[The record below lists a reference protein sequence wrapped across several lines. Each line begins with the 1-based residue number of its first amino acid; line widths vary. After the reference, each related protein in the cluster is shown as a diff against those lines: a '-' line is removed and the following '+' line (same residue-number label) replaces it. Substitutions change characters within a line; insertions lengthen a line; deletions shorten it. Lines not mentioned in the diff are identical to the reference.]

1 MGKST
6 LRALLVVGGHELRSR
21 LRDGTAPLIALVAPI
36 LLATL
41 FGLALGGD
49 DDPPLKATIGVV
61 DLDGGE
67 FPASVQR
74 EALNTDELKGVLT
87 FRQYPDEA
95 AARSAVDGGES
106 GAALVFPAGFSEGVG
121 AGRGGQVSVLESPES
136 PLAGVVARSMVD
148 RISALVQARTLAVRA
163 SLEAGVPADRVQLFV
178 EENGAAGPA
187 LSLVGDPVSGGKVDL
202 AVHYGAGMAV
212 MFAFFVVGTTAR
224 SLLTERQN
232 GTLDRMRAAP
242 IPLWT
247 ALVGK
252 SAVGFGLALLSMCAT
267 WLSSVL
273 IFGASWGDP
282 LGVFPLL
289 LAHVF
294 AATAIVMLV
303 ASRAKTDAQ
312 ADGYTLGVAFVFAFL
327 GGSIVPAYN
336 LPEWL
341 RGVSLITPNGWVS
354 AGLSE
359 LAGTGA
365 GPSAVLVPIAVVTGI
380 GLVAGTVALLG
391 FRKGRF
397 A

>member
-1 MGKST
+1 M
-6 LRALLVVGGHELRSR
+6 RALLVVGAHELRSR

-74 EALNTDELKGVLT
+74 EALKTDELKGVLT
-87 FRQYPDEA
+87 FRQYPDET
-95 AARSAVDGGES
+95 AARNAVDGGEA

-121 AGRGGQVSVLESPES
+121 AGRGGQVSVLESAES

-148 RISALVQARTLAVRA
+148 RISALVEARTLAVRA
-163 SLEAGVPADRVQLFV
+163 ALDAGVPADRVQLFV
-178 EENGAAGPA
+178 EENGATGPA
-187 LSLVGDPVSGGKVDL
+187 LSLAGDPVAGGRVDL
-202 AVHYGAGMAV
+202 AVHYGSGMAV

-232 GTLDRMRAAP
+232 RTLDRMRAAP
-242 IPLWT
+242 VPLWT

-252 SAVGFGLALLSMCAT
+252 SAVGFGLALASMCAT

-282 LGVFPLL
+282 RGVFLLL

-312 ADGYTLGVAFVFAFL
+312 ADGLTLGVAFVFAFL

-365 GPSAVLVPIAVVTGI
+365 GPSAVLVPVAVVTGI
-380 GLVAGTVALLG
+380 GVVAGALAFLR

>member
-1 MGKST
+1 MAKNT
-6 LRALLVVGGHELRSR
+6 VRPLLVVGGHELRSR
-21 LRDGTAPLIALVAPI
+21 LRDGTAPLIALLAPI

-74 EALNTDELKGVLT
+74 EALETDELKGVLT
-87 FRQYPDEA
+87 FRRYPDEG
-95 AARSAVDGGES
+95 AARSAVDGGEA

-121 AGRGGQVSVLESPES
+121 AGRGGRVSVLESPES
-136 PLAGVVARSMVD
+136 PLAGVVARGMVD
-148 RISALVQARTLAVRA
+148 RISSLVQARTLAVRA
-163 SLEAGVPADRVQLFV
+163 SLDAGVPADRVQLFV
-178 EENGAAGPA
+178 EENGAAGPTLA
-187 LSLVGDPVSGGKVDL
+187 LEGDPVAGGPVDL
-202 AVHYGAGMAV
+202 AVHYGSGMAV

-242 IPLWT
+242 VPLWT

-252 SAVGFGLALLSMCAT
+252 GVVGFGLALVSTCAT

-282 LGVFPLL
+282 RGVFLLL

-294 AATAIVMLV
+294 AVTAIVMLV
-303 ASRAKTDAQ
+303 ASGARTDAQ
-312 ADGYTLGVAFVFAFL
+312 ADGLTLGVAFVFAFL
-327 GGSIVPAYN
+327 GGSIVPVHN

-341 RGVSLITPNGWVS
+341 REVSLITPNGWVS

-359 LAGTGA
+359 LAATGA
-365 GPSAVLVPIAVVTGI
+365 GPSAVLLPVAVVTGI
-380 GLVAGTVALLG
+380 GVVAGALALLR